1 MSLDSLFVHHA
12 LDVWTA
18 AIWRAS
24 WQGGVA
30 AIIVACLCRL
40 LPSIPA
46 RFQCWLWRLVMLKFA
61 ISFFWS
67 APIEIPVLPQAEPIA
82 AIAAVAPSMPTPFD
96 ELPLVAAP
104 SNVASTSCRI
114 PWLLIPFLIWAAV
127 VAVQLG
133 RIGVA
138 CRNARLLRT
147 RCRPSDDRRLLE
159 PCSRFSAM
167 LGLSSPPHVLETEGR
182 GSPLLVGILRPAIV
196 LPTTTLSRLDSS
208 ERSLVLGHELAHIS
222 RRDLFC
228 SLVAAIIRALFFF
241 HPAAWLG
248 ERRLAL
254 SQEIAADQLAISL
267 QNQSPTHYARLL
279 LAIVAKLGT
288 REANFAMSIGAAGE
302 DGSLYRRLSAMRYIS
317 KTTPRIVLT
326 YGLLIGLVGIL
337 GLVHWSLVAA
347 PTAVAA
353 AIDDEPNPM
362 QQPEQTNR
370 TEQETPANSI
380 VTGRYLS
387 FEKGVLKVTVR
398 DEQGDV
404 ETQRE
409 WRIADD
415 FEVLSHHRGG
425 PKRRTAREALKQW
438 KPGGPIAVTLKD
450 GAVDF
455 LELGRKSDATAKSTR
470 APVAAPEKK
479 ADPAASQAKTYWGR
493 FVSFNERTL
502 TIETNARDSISTQIP
517 ADAKASVWNGSLGK
531 HESVPTTVALTQAK
545 VGSLV
550 AVSVADSG
558 DLTLRIGARKGAT
571 IGTFVSYKDGRL
583 QIAATNLG
591 EQYTKKYGNVVRFNK
606 FRNDVP
612 AFRSI
617 DGGEYRP
624 VGTANEAL
632 TRVRP
637 GTIVT
642 VHGEG
647 DDNTTLVQIGVPK
660 K

>member
-1 MSLDSLFVHHA
+1 MSFDSVSLQHA
-12 LDVWTA
+12 LDGWNA
-18 AIWRAS
+18 AIWRAC
-24 WQGGVA
+24 WQSGVA
-30 AIIVACLCRL
+30 AIVVACLCRL

-61 ISFFWS
+61 ISFCWS

-82 AIAAVAPSMPTPFD
+82 AIATVAPSMPTPVD

-104 SNVASTSCRI
+104 SNVASTSSRI

-147 RCRPSDDRRLLE
+147 RCRPSEDRRLLE
-159 PCSRFSAM
+159 PCSRFSAL

-196 LPTTTLSRLDSS
+196 LPTTTLARLDSS

-228 SLVAAIIRALFFF
+228 SLVAAMIRALFFF
-241 HPAAWLG
+241 HPAAWFS

-254 SQEIAADQLAISL
+254 SQEIAADQLAIEL

-279 LAIVAKLGT
+279 LTIVGKLGS
-288 REANFAMSIGAAGE
+288 RETNMAMSIGAAGE

-326 YGLLIGLVGIL
+326 YGLLIGLVAIL
-337 GLVHWSLVAA
+337 GLVPWSLVAA
-347 PTAVAA
+347 PTAAA
-353 AIDDEPNPM
+353 AGIDEPIPL

-370 TEQETPANSI
+370 TEQDAPANSI
-380 VTGRYLS
+380 VTGRYVS
-387 FEKGVLKVTVR
+387 FQKGVLKITVR
-398 DEQGDV
+398 DERSDV
-404 ETQRE
+404 DTQRE

-425 PKRRTAREALKQW
+425 PKRRTAREAFKQW
-438 KPGGPIAVTLKD
+438 KPGGLIAVTLKD

-470 APVAAPEKK
+470 APVPAPEKK

-502 TIETNARDSISTQIP
+502 TIETNSRDSIATQIP

-531 HESVPTTVALTQAK
+531 HESVPTTAALTQAK

-583 QIAATNLG
+583 QIAATNLS

-606 FRNDVP
+606 FRDDVP

-624 VGTANEAL
+624 VGTANETL
-632 TRVRP
+632 GRVRP